1 MHIYKRILDWV
12 KPHFHLLIFAMFC
25 MLVVALTTAGSAYLV
40 KPVLDKIF
48 LEKNLR
54 MLKLLPLAILVLYAI
69 KGIFFY
75 LQTYL
80 MNYVGQRIV
89 TNLREKLYAH
99 IIDLPLSYFHKQHT
113 GILMSRIINDVN
125 LIREAVSGAV
135 TGALCDAFTIMGLT
149 IVIFLRDFKLAL
161 ITMVVFPLAISPI
174 IKIGRR
180 LRRISTSSQETMG
193 ELSSLMQETF
203 TGTRIV
209 KAFGMEGHEKARFE
223 ESNNRLFR
231 WYMRAIGISTISS
244 PLMELLGGMGAA
256 FVIWYG
262 GYQVINGVSTPGN
275 FFSFLAAMFMLYRP
289 IKRLSTIN
297 NIIQQGVA
305 AAIRV
310 FDILDQV
317 PEQKEKGIKE
327 LLGFSNKIEYRH
339 VYFRYE
345 TNEPWVL
352 KGVNL
357 TIHAGELVA
366 LVGPSGAG
374 KTTIVNLLPR
384 FYEVEK
390 GNILIDGHDIGEV
403 GLKSLRG
410 QIALV
415 TQDTILFNGTVRNNI
430 CYGCTDCTEEALIA
444 AAEAAYALDF
454 IEKLPQGFDTI
465 LGERGVRLSGGEQQ
479 RICIARAILKNAPIL
494 ILDEATSFLD
504 TESERIVQKALEN
517 LLKGRTALIIAHR
530 LSTIHRADKIVV
542 VSDGHIV
549 EQGCHELL
557 LARGGLYRR
566 LYEMQFKDEQKKRY
580 AEI

>member
-1 MHIYKRILDWV
+1 MHIYKRILAWV

-54 MLKLLPLAILVLYAI
+54 MLKLLPLAILVFYAI

-193 ELSSLMQETF
+193 ELSSLMQEAF

-310 FDILDQV
+310 FDILDQI

-327 LLGFSNKIEYRH
+327 LLDFSNKIEYRH

-345 TNEPWVL
+345 TNESWVL

-357 TIHAGELVA
+357 TIHAGEVVA

-384 FYEVEK
+384 FYEVGK
-390 GNILIDGHDIGEV
+390 GNILIDGHDIREV

-410 QIALV
+410 QVALV
-415 TQDTILFNGTVRNNI
+415 TQDTILFNGTVRDNI
-430 CYGCTDCTEEALIA
+430 CYGCPDCTEEALIA

-454 IEKLPQGFDTI
+454 IEKIPQGFDTI

-479 RICIARAILKNAPIL
+479 RICIARAILKDAPIL

-566 LYEMQFKDEQKKRY
+566 LYEMQFKDEEKKRC